1 MKKLLLSVAMLLAVS
16 AFATEYIVVVG
27 GEQACD
33 FSLMNWN
40 KGKHAPKTG
49 WCEALKGLLA
59 DDVKIINWAGG
70 RSTKVLL
77 DSGYWSEHIV
87 NTFAKGRYVILTF
100 GIEDASTHKDYH
112 TEPFKDF
119 AENLKTMLMDVEER
133 GAIPLLVGPVIRCTH
148 GGGDGRTLSD
158 NELFNYSK
166 AMLAVAKEN
175 NLPYV
180 DLTQLTYDYFKSM
193 SPEQMK
199 KYFMFYGPGEEK
211 NYPKGIRSIAALN
224 KKGADKVAELFVEEV
239 KRQQLPIAKSFK

>member
-1 MKKLLLSVAMLLAVS
+1 MKKLFLSVVMLLAVS

-27 GEQACD
+27 GAQACD
-33 FSLMNWN
+33 YSLVTWN
-40 KGKHAPKTG
+40 KGKHAPMTG
-49 WCEALKGLLA
+49 WCEALKDLLA
-59 DDVKIINWAGG
+59 PEAKIINWAGG

-87 NTFAKGRYVILTF
+87 NTFAKNRYVLLTF

-180 DLTQLTYDYFKSM
+180 DLTRITYDSFKGM
-193 SPEQMK
+193 SPEEMK
-199 KYFMFYGPGEEK
+199 SYFMFYEPGVEK
-211 NYPKGIRSIAALN
+211 NYPKGIRSISLLN
-224 KKGADKVAELFVEEV
+224 KKGADKVAQLFVQEV
-239 KRQQLPIAKSFK
+239 KRQELPIAKLFK